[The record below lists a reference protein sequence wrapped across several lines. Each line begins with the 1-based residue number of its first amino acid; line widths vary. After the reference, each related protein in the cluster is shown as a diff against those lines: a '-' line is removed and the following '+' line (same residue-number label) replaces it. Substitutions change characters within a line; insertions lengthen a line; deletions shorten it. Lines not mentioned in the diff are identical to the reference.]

1 MTQDILLEIGLE
13 EMPAKYVQA
22 SEIQLKEHVQAWL
35 TEQGLEHGEVSSY
48 STPRRLAVT
57 VQAVAESQADR
68 EDEVRGPAKKTALD
82 ENGEWSRAAQGFV
95 RGQGVSTDDIY
106 FKEVKGTE
114 YVFVLKKTT
123 GVSTTEL

>member
-68 EDEVRGPAKKTALD
+68 EDEVR
-82 ENGEWSRAAQGFV
+82 
-95 RGQGVSTDDIY
+95 
-106 FKEVKGTE
+106 
-114 YVFVLKKTT
+114 
-123 GVSTTEL
+123 